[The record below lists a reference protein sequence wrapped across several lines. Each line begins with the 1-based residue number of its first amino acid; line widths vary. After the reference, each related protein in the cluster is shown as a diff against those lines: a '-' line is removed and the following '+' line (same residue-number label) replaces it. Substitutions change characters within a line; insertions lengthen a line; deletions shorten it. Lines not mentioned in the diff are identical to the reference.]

1 VRVLRTLARPPAV
14 RAARIPYNVS
24 SDRSV
29 PLMAILSGERSTHVD
44 TSQLHHS
51 TPPLDLWQQNA
62 GARSL
67 ATRRAR
73 HALAP
78 PVGRCTG
85 WVPQLSPSPSS
96 SPPPPH
102 SSRTLTLILTLTSL
116 TSTVK
121 VNLILRGHYYM
132 YCYYYYAPPL
142 TCIYPWYP
150 QGQRPVSSPGGCRI
164 PLPHSQGLGSHTAR
178 TRR

>member
-1 VRVLRTLARPPAV
+1 MRVLRTLARPPAV
-14 RAARIPYNVS
+14 RAARVPYNAS

-29 PLMAILSGERSTHVD
+29 PLMAMLSGERPTHVD
-44 TSQLHHS
+44 TSPLHHS

-78 PVGRCTG
+78 PVGRCNG

-121 VNLILRGHYYM
+121 VNLILRGHYYI
-132 YCYYYYAPPL
+132 YYYY
-142 TCIYPWYP
+142 YYYYYY
-150 QGQRPVSSPGGCRI
+150 SSNRNAAAAEKEEEKDTQQAQ
-164 PLPHSQGLGSHTAR
+164 LPSYMIVFYNTEK
-178 TRR
+178 T